1 DAAYDFEDYRL
12 KVNRYIE
19 NNKDHLS
26 IHKLRNNMPL
36 TVSDYESLEH
46 IFTGE
51 LGTAEDYER
60 EFKDTPFGL
69 LVRKIA
75 KLEHEAA
82 MQAFS
87 TFINDQS
94 LTQAQIVFVG
104 KVIDYIA
111 ENGYIE
117 ATSVLMKAPFD
128 RPQSFIKLF
137 DELKQK
143 QLVELVNSVKMNAII
158 IAGNTG

>member
-1 DAAYDFEDYRL
+1 LIKFIVDGGKHRIIYTNLQDEVLGERIGEKLDAAYDFEDYRL

-19 NNKDHLS
+19 NNKAHLA
-26 IHKLRNNMPL
+26 IHKVRNNMPL
-36 TVSDYESLEH
+36 TSSDYTSLEH

-69 LVRKIA
+69 LVRKAA
-75 KLEHEAA
+75 KLEHDAA

-94 LTQAQIVFVG
+94 LTRTQIVF
-104 KVIDYIA
+104 
-111 ENGYIE
+111 
-117 ATSVLMKAPFD
+117 
-128 RPQSFIKLF
+128 
-137 DELKQK
+137 
-143 QLVELVNSVKMNAII
+143 
-158 IAGNTG
+158 